1 MGLYMYLYR
10 NVHQNESVLNIT
22 PQAGLNND
30 AFAKLLTQ
38 ATQSDTEYLKPSISV
53 NMAAWRKANAI
64 HQWFISHCAADV
76 DNCQAIAVDIE
87 DLHELKDTCER
98 ILNAPNDIDLMES
111 LLPPQ
116 GGFFFGDTDLN
127 DTDTLNSYLDNVE
140 YTNHILSEE
149 FKIVDEFKKHKTPSE
164 FNPEHSVPAI
174 DIDYTYQAS
183 W

>member
-1 MGLYMYLYR
+1 MGLDMYLSR
-10 NVHQNESVLNIT
+10 NLDQNGNVLKIT
-22 PQAGLNND
+22 PQDAFNNA
-30 AFAKLLTQ
+30 AFAKLLKH
-38 ATQSDTEYLKPSISV
+38 ATQSNVSYLQPNISV
-53 NMAAWRKANAI
+53 NIAYWRKANAI

-87 DLHELKDTCER
+87 DLHELKDTCDR
-98 ILNAPNDIDLMES
+98 ILNAPTDIDLMES